1 MSSQLHFTSFLIDH
15 KIMGVNV
22 GVELTIG
29 DYLSFAPEILK
40 RNEYQ
45 RRRVSSPGKTYELLR
60 RDLVNGC
67 IIPPIILA
75 VTDAYGAA
83 LGQLVEKAVKEN
95 DTSAY
100 EAEIRSFIE
109 RAVDER
115 QLLILDGLQ
124 RTSTLRDIVNSPS
137 LLGENAQRFLEHRIR
152 VEIYVGLSK
161 PGILYR
167 MLTLNTGQMPM
178 SFRHQLEILY
188 HDYLDR
194 TDLPNGIEVLKESDD
209 RRARGSGK
217 YKYQDVV
224 DMFYAYS
231 TGSPMPYDKQ
241 ALAGQLRE
249 ESFLETYEYR
259 PGRDD
264 MLSLVVSHN
273 RLVRQIDTLSNNWHL
288 DTENPSDDDILGV
301 ARPFG
306 TSVATI
312 LERPQPMAGFGAECK
327 RLIDNGKIQSVAEV
341 DTLIDG
347 LHFSGDPAESF
358 NTLLRILEE
367 IAAKAKRIGDSQRIY
382 FQLAFRALLTEE
394 SDSYLDLTT
403 CWLKAQENFEMLY

>member
-1 MSSQLHFTSFLIDH
+1 
-15 KIMGVNV
+15 MGVNV

-45 RRRVSSPGKTYELLR
+45 RRRVSSPGKTYDLLR

-75 VTDAYGAA
+75 VTDAYGAE
-83 LGQLVEKAVKEN
+83 LGRLVEKAVAEN
-95 DTSAY
+95 DTTAY
-100 EAEIRSFIE
+100 EPEIKNFIE
-109 RAVDER
+109 RAVQER

-124 RTSTLRDIVNSPS
+124 RTSTLRDIVSSPT
-137 LLGENAQRFLEHRIR
+137 LLGQNTERFLEHRIR

-167 MLTLNTGQMPM
+167 MLTLNTGQTPM

-209 RRARGSGK
+209 RRARGAGK

-249 ESFLETYEYR
+249 ENFLETYEYQ
-259 PGRDD
+259 PGRDH

-273 RLVRQIDTLSNNWHL
+273 RLVAHINTLSNNWHL
-288 DTENPSDDDILGV
+288 GSERDDNAEAVGV

-327 RLIDNGKIQSVAEV
+327 RLIDNNKIECVA
-341 DTLIDG
+341 DIDSLIDQ
-347 LHFSGDPAESF
+347 LHYSGDPEESF
-358 NTLLRILEE
+358 NTLLRVLEE

-394 SDSYLDLTT
+394 SDSYLDLST